1 MSMPAHRVDVL
12 AIGAHPDDVE
22 LHAGGTLLR
31 LAALGYSTGIV
42 DLTRGECATRGTPE
56 ERAEESAAAALELG
70 LSHRSQLDLG
80 DGHLAD
86 TLASRTAVAAVL
98 RQLRPRLV
106 LTHHRDQPHPDHTA
120 AADIVGAAVYLGG
133 LANWHPSADA
143 SPHRPAT
150 LLSFGLPH
158 SVTPSFIVDI
168 SDWAARKAAAIRCHR
183 SQFGEPLPGE
193 VGSGVSCQS
202 FLERVEA
209 RQRHY
214 GSLVQVRHGE
224 AFHVRG
230 IPMVDDPVKFFSRPM
245 DILP

>member
-1 MSMPAHRVDVL
+1 MPAHRVDVL

-56 ERAEESAAAALELG
+56 ERAAEAAAAALELG

-86 TLASRTAVAAVL
+86 TLVCRTAVATIL

-106 LTHHRDQPHPDHTA
+106 LTHHRDQPHPDHAA
-120 AADIVGAAVYLGG
+120 AADIVGAAVYLAG

-143 SPHRPAT
+143 APHRPAA
-150 LLSFGLPH
+150 LLSFGLPR
-158 SVTPSFIVDI
+158 SVTPSFIVDV

-183 SQFGEPLPGE
+183 SQFGDPLPGE
-193 VGSGVSCQS
+193 AGSGVSCPS

-230 IPMVDDPVKFFSRPM
+230 IPMVDDPVKSFSQPM